1 MIANRVCQNT
11 VAVPQFGHCLGS
23 RFEYQV
29 GVGEGVVTYNMS
41 GFCDL
46 ACDVGTLLHKHAEH
60 EEGRMHVMLSENLE
74 QVKGVGIVGTVI
86 KSKRQLL

>member
-1 MIANRVCQNT
+1 
-11 VAVPQFGHCLGS
+11 
-23 RFEYQV
+23 
-29 GVGEGVVTYNMS
+29 MS

-46 ACDVGTLLHKHAEH
+46 ACDIGTLLHKHAQH
-60 EEGRMHVMLSENLE
+60 EKGRLHVMLSENVE